1 MTVHIYGFDHYFNA
15 LTHDAIECHEKDADI
30 ALAKVTIE
38 KQHGDMCWTLDKVTV
53 DEEA

>member
-1 MTVHIYGFDHYFNA
+1 MIVHVYGFDHYFN
-15 LTHDAIECHEKDADI
+15 TPTYDAIECNEKDADV

-53 DEEA
+53 DEEE

>member
-1 MTVHIYGFDHYFNA
+1 MTVHICGFDHYFNIP
-15 LTHDAIECHEKDADI
+15 THDAIECHLDDADI
-30 ALAKVTIE
+30 AVAKATTE